1 VAVGERVRRQRG
13 GAQRQRQPA
22 RAARAPAHLK
32 CLLSSA
38 MRALTCSFWRMSFPN
53 STLKFVEMMDTGMAS
68 TRMPDME
75 ASAAMK
81 RPVEVTGVMSP

>member
-1 VAVGERVRRQRG
+1 MGVGAREMKRGARRDGSR
-13 GAQRQRQPA
+13 RA
-22 RAARAPAHLK
+22 RLCAHLK